1 MKDQSKLQVGSLSA
15 LCEVSNSKLTP
26 GLGCPLSASN
36 NITRVEETIQLWWD
50 SKWSLLVTKAPLLGN
65 DTLKREHLCL
75 VKGENKSSHER
86 LEKMERTCDVFP
98 WSSNFSGP
106 DHAHWRLRVFLRQFL
121 SGNMVAMYGRTWWGQ
136 ENTGS
141 KTHRDENGYLD

>member
-26 GLGCPLSASN
+26 GLGCPLSTYN
-36 NITRVEETIQLWWD
+36 NVTRVEETIQLWWD
-50 SKWSLLVTKAPLLGN
+50 SKWSLFVTKAPLLGN
-65 DTLKREHLCL
+65 DTIKREHLCL

-106 DHAHWRLRVFLRQFL
+106 DHAHWRLRVFSRQFL
-121 SGNMVAMYGRTWWGQ
+121 SGNRAAMYGRTWWGQ